1 MKVRIL
7 VALFCMMNFIV
18 SFAQSSNKTSTSNK
32 APKYIM
38 HIVKASETLGKI
50 AKKYDVTVASILNI
64 NPSLVEDK
72 LMPEQVIRIPNTSGK
87 LPAVALKN
95 ENTSLKEKNNSSSN
109 LPLKG
114 VKYHTVEK
122 GQTMYAIAKMYHV
135 KVEDIQ
141 KWNQLSDNNL
151 KLGQQIAVTNPA
163 FKPNKNDYQSTPTVD
178 ERDEKIVKN
187 KIQDKEALLMKSD
200 SLLQNKPQKN
210 SSKTSINKY
219 HIVEKGQ
226 SLYAISKLHNVS
238 VDDLKKWNKLSD
250 NNIQLGQQILL
261 SDPSLNSKS
270 IEQKNTTT
278 VEKSVK
284 VDAITIPTTPKET
297 PKNTSKE
304 EPIIK
309 TETSPMVD
317 TIEKE
322 EEVQAIENE
331 TQSEL
336 IKLFKTQTQNKKIS
350 TVRGTGAPMTTTLGV
365 MESVYFAMHKT
376 LPIGT
381 VVKVKNPVN
390 NKIVYAKII
399 GKLPDIDENQHV
411 IIRYSLG
418 VKKVLKLQ
426 NGKCYLQIEYPQ

>member
-7 VALFCMMNFIV
+7 VTFICIMSFFV
-18 SFAQSSNKTSTSNK
+18 GFAQSSNKPSNTNK

-87 LPAVALKN
+87 LSATALKN
-95 ENTSLKEKNNSSSN
+95 ENSTLKEKTKPISN
-109 LPLKG
+109 LVEKS
-114 VKYHTVEK
+114 VKFHTVEK
-122 GQTMYAIAKMYHV
+122 GQTMYSIAKMYHV

-141 KWNQLSDNNL
+141 KWNQLTDNNL
-151 KLGQQIAVTNPA
+151 KLGQQIAVTNPT
-163 FKPNKNDYQSTPTVD
+163 FKPNKNDYQSIPMVD
-178 ERDEKIVKN
+178 ERDEKVVKN
-187 KIQDKEALLMKSD
+187 KIEDKKSVLTKSD
-200 SLLQNKPQKN
+200 TILQNKAQNNFLKTKN
-210 SSKTSINKY
+210 TNY

-226 SLYAISKLHNVS
+226 SLYAISKLYNVS
-238 VDDLKKWNKLSD
+238 VDDLKKWNKLQD
-250 NNIQLGQQILL
+250 NNIQLGQQIQL
-261 SDPSLNSKS
+261 SDPTSKSKS

-278 VEKSVK
+278 IEKPEK
-284 VDAITIPTTPKET
+284 VVATTISSTPKET
-297 PKNTSKE
+297 PKITPKE

-309 TETSPMVD
+309 TETAPTVD
-317 TIEKE
+317 TIENE
-322 EEVQAIENE
+322 EEEQAIENE

-336 IKLFKTQTQNKKIS
+336 LKLYKSQTQNKKTSIN
-350 TVRGTGAPMTTTLGV
+350 RGTGAPMTTTLGV